1 MVTGKE
7 LTDRLGMH
15 PTSIQKQGIGVET
28 VLDREAL
35 IQFLATRRK
44 AAGQW
49 RVEKA
54 ALADSWYCELTGEE
68 RITPDPQNTAT
79 VTFKAVEPMFQKREY
94 NGENLIAFPITS
106 EKRETVYPQK
116 TTVDLTTTEPRGKI
130 IAPDANVKPI
140 EKIHFLRSEG
150 FMVAMLVLAILAQVL
165 HTSTFFYFVT
175 PIPIDYIR
183 IITAIVVGLA
193 VDSAALVK
201 TIRSGRHIYLVIFA
215 VVHFGINMS
224 AHFRFASRF
233 DEIDTATIQFWFDS
247 ALLSFAVSYAV
258 YCYAEAF
265 AIQKPNADSNASQTQ
280 TMDT

>member
-28 VLDREAL
+28 VLDRDAL

-49 RVEKA
+49 RTEKA
-54 ALADSWYCELTGEE
+54 ALADAWYCELTGEE
-68 RITPDPQNTAT
+68 RITSDPVASTL
-79 VTFKAVEPMFQKREY
+79 TFTPAEPVFQKREY
-94 NGENLIAFPITS
+94 KDQNLIAFPTAP
-106 EKRETVYPQK
+106 EKREPVYPQR
-116 TTVDLTTTEPRGKI
+116 TTTDLTTSEPRGEI
-130 IAPDANVKPI
+130 IAPDANVKPV
-140 EKIHFLRSEG
+140 EKTHFLRSEG

>member
-1 MVTGKE
+1 VSNIETIKYKMVTGKE

-28 VLDREAL
+28 VLDRDAL
-35 IQFLATRRK
+35 IQFLGTRRK

-49 RVEKA
+49 RAEKA
-54 ALADSWYCELTGEE
+54 ALADAWYCELTGEE
-68 RITPDPQNTAT
+68 RITPDPEYTAT
-79 VTFKAVEPMFQKREY
+79 MTFKA
-94 NGENLIAFPITS
+94 ADPITS
-106 EKRETVYPQK
+106 EKREPVYPQR
-116 TTVDLTTTEPRGKI
+116 TTIDLTTTEPTGKI
-130 IAPDANVKPI
+130 IAPDANVKPV
-140 EKIHFLRSEG
+140 EKTHFLRSEG